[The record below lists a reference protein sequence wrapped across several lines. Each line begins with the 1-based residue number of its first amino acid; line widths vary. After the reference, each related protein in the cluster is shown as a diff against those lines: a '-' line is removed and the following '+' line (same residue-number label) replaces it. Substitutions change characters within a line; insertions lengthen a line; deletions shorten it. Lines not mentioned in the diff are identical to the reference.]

1 MNNKNIILFGIGGS
15 IGFVA
20 GNLFLAGKI
29 IESEK
34 MRKALSDIIC
44 EKVDKLIFNDKTSR
58 TNGYRVSYRNYSEN
72 RNGSN
77 RVSYRNYS
85 ENRNGSNR
93 VSYRNYNPK
102 RHVTEE
108 VIFDS
113 EKDAEDILAKMNE
126 LIDTYGFVTIADYYD
141 LCSIEK
147 STFRDNQY
155 GWTNLDEM
163 EVVHCRNGYF
173 IKMPAA
179 VQN

>member
-1 MNNKNIILFGIGGS
+1 MNSKNIILFGVGGS

-20 GNLFLAGKI
+20 GNLFLAGKV

-44 EKVDKLIFNDKTSR
+44 EKVDKLIFNDKASR

-72 RNGSN
+72 RNDSN
-77 RVSYRNYS
+77 RVSYRD
-85 ENRNGSNR
+85 
-93 VSYRNYNPK
+93 YNPK

-108 VIFDS
+108 IIFDS
-113 EKDAEDILAKMNE
+113 KKDAEDILAKMNE
-126 LIDTYGFVTIADYYD
+126 FIDTYGFVTIADYYE

-163 EVVHCRNGYF
+163 EVAHCRNGYF

-179 VQN
+179 VRN

>member
-1 MNNKNIILFGIGGS
+1 MNSKNIILFCVGGS

-20 GNLFLAGKI
+20 GNLFLAGKA

-44 EKVDKLIFNDKTSR
+44 EKVDKLIFNDKASR
-58 TNGYRVSYRNYSEN
+58 TNVYHVSYRNYDNNS
-72 RNGSN
+72 NGCN
-77 RVSYRNYS
+77 HVSYRD
-85 ENRNGSNR
+85 
-93 VSYRNYNPK
+93 YNPK

-108 VIFDS
+108 IIFDS
-113 EKDAEDILAKMNE
+113 RKDAEDILAKMNE
-126 LIDTYGFVTIADYYD
+126 LIDTYGFVTIADYYE
-141 LCSIEK
+141 LCSFEK

-155 GWTNLDEM
+155 GWTNLNKM

-179 VQN
+179 VQR